1 MSADEARPSKDKLE
15 FCEKGK
21 SCSNRKNSH
30 QGEVRTAIMRTAQAL
45 LGVFVSLSFITGV
58 DAASVSSARQTCII
72 GAIEAGSAAI
82 SNPAEL
88 KALYER
94 YFVGEKIAQLA
105 AGNYWNQYDESKK
118 NAQRNRVEQVVV
130 QRLAPNLSQYR
141 ASKVRFVSEN
151 GLMVKGVVTAP
162 HGERRRITWQFEGT
176 GCKFV
181 NVSVD
186 GLGSLI
192 GLVGKEPIN

>member
-1 MSADEARPSKDKLE
+1 MRKAYVIFGLMVLALVSEA
-15 FCEKGK
+15 
-21 SCSNRKNSH
+21 
-30 QGEVRTAIMRTAQAL
+30 
-45 LGVFVSLSFITGV
+45 
-58 DAASVSSARQTCII
+58 DAATVSDARRSCIL

-82 SNPAEL
+82 SNPGQL

-94 YFVGEKIAQLA
+94 YFVGDKIAQLA
-105 AGNYWNQYDESKK
+105 AGNYWNQYDDAKK
-118 NAQRNRVEQVVV
+118 EAQRSRVEQVVV
-130 QRLAPNLSQYR
+130 QTLAPSLSQYR
-141 ASKVRFVSEN
+141 ASKVRFVSES
-151 GLMVKGVVTAP
+151 GSIVKGVVTAP
-162 HGERRRITWQFEGT
+162 HGERRRITWHFDGA

>member
-1 MSADEARPSKDKLE
+1 MRKANLYCGLLALFASISA
-15 FCEKGK
+15 
-21 SCSNRKNSH
+21 
-30 QGEVRTAIMRTAQAL
+30 AQA
-45 LGVFVSLSFITGV
+45 G
-58 DAASVSSARQTCII
+58 SVSGARQSCII
-72 GAIEAGSAAI
+72 GAIEAGSAAL
-82 SNPAEL
+82 SNPAQL

-105 AGNYWNQYDESKK
+105 AGNYWDQYNEDKK

-130 QRLAPNLSQYR
+130 QRLAPSLSQYR
-141 ASKVRFVSEN
+141 ASKVRFVSES
-151 GLMVKGVVTAP
+151 GSMVKGVVTAP
-162 HGERRRITWQFEGT
+162 HGERRRITWQFDGS

-192 GLVGKEPIN
+192 GLVGKEPIK

>member
-1 MSADEARPSKDKLE
+1 M
-15 FCEKGK
+15 
-21 SCSNRKNSH
+21 RKAY
-30 QGEVRTAIMRTAQAL
+30 VI
-45 LGVFVSLSFITGV
+45 LGLVFLAFVSEA
-58 DAASVSSARQTCII
+58 DAASVSNARRSCIL

-82 SNPAEL
+82 SNPAQL

-94 YFVGEKIAQLA
+94 YFVGDKIAQLA
-105 AGNYWNQYDESKK
+105 AGNYWNQYDEAKK
-118 NAQRNRVEQVVV
+118 NAQRSRVEQVVV
-130 QRLAPNLSQYR
+130 QTLAPSLSQYR
-141 ASKVRFVSEN
+141 ASKVRLVSES
-151 GLMVKGVVTAP
+151 GSIVKGVVTAP
-162 HGERRRITWQFEGT
+162 HGERRRITWHFDGA

>member
-1 MSADEARPSKDKLE
+1 
-15 FCEKGK
+15 
-21 SCSNRKNSH
+21 
-30 QGEVRTAIMRTAQAL
+30 MRNANPFLGLLAL
-45 LGVFVSLSFITGV
+45 FTFITPAEAG
-58 DAASVSSARQTCII
+58 SVSSARQSCII

-82 SNPAEL
+82 SNPAQL
-88 KALYER
+88 KLLYER

-105 AGNYWNQYDESKK
+105 AGNYWQQYDEGKK

-141 ASKVRFVSEN
+141 ASKVRFVSES
-151 GLMVKGVVTAP
+151 GAMVKGVVTAP
-162 HGERRRITWQFEGT
+162 HGERRRITWQFDGA

-192 GLVGKEPIN
+192 GLVGKEPIK

>member
-1 MSADEARPSKDKLE
+1 MRKACANLGLLISLLFVTEA
-15 FCEKGK
+15 G
-21 SCSNRKNSH
+21 
-30 QGEVRTAIMRTAQAL
+30 
-45 LGVFVSLSFITGV
+45 
-58 DAASVSSARQTCII
+58 AASVSSARQSCIL

-82 SNPAEL
+82 SKPAEL

-105 AGNYWNQYDESKK
+105 AGNYWNQYDEAKK

-130 QRLAPNLSQYR
+130 RRLAPNLSQYR
-141 ASKVRFVSEN
+141 ASKVRFMSES
-151 GLMVKGVVTAP
+151 GSIVKGVVTAP
-162 HGERRRITWQFEGT
+162 HGERRRITWHFDGA

>member
-1 MSADEARPSKDKLE
+1 MA
-15 FCEKGK
+15 G
-21 SCSNRKNSH
+21 
-30 QGEVRTAIMRTAQAL
+30 IMRRANLFYGLLAL
-45 LGVFVSLSFITGV
+45 FSFITSAEAG
-58 DAASVSSARQTCII
+58 SVSSARQSCII

-82 SNPAEL
+82 SNPAQL
-88 KALYER
+88 KVLYER

-105 AGNYWNQYDESKK
+105 AGNYWDQYSEDKK

-130 QRLAPNLSQYR
+130 ERLAPNLSQYR
-141 ASKVRFVSEN
+141 ASKVRFVSES
-151 GLMVKGVVTAP
+151 GSMVRGVVTAP
-162 HGERRRITWQFEGT
+162 HGERRRITWQFDGS

-192 GLVGKEPIN
+192 GLVGKEPIK